1 MATKRK
7 MHRKKQFTLP
17 LAVVAGFLPMAF
29 DAYNSRDSQGGLAKS
44 IPHTIAGA
52 LIGYDTIGKKFAM
65 ANWTQAGGPA
75 IWAGFGVHYAAQK
88 LGLNRMIARAGIP
101 FIRI

>member
-1 MATKRK
+1 MAKRK
-7 MHRKKQFTLP
+7 IHSKRKITVP
-17 LAVVAGFLPMAF
+17 LAVVAGFMPMAF
-29 DAYNSRDSQGGLAKS
+29 DAWNTRESQGGLAKS
-44 IPHTIAGA
+44 IPHSVAGA
-52 LIGYDTIGKKFAM
+52 LIGYDTVGKKFTM

-101 FIRI
+101 FVRI